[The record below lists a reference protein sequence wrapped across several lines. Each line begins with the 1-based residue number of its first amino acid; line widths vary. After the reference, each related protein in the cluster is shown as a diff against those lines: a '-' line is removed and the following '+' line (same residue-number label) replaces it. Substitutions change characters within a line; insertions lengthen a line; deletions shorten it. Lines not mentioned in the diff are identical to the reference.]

1 MVAPSFTM
9 RSVQRLYSM
18 FPTGRPGVALL
29 LLRVALSVLL
39 LGSVVS
45 PLARLGSAWFV
56 LVPGALAFALCLG
69 CFTPVVASLCFLFEL
84 GIALVGLGVVQPVHA
99 GTILDAA
106 ALVLLGPGAYS
117 LDARWF
123 GRRQIIPAQ
132 RGSSHQP

>member
-1 MVAPSFTM
+1 MC
-9 RSVQRLYSM
+9 SVQRLYSM

-29 LLRVALSVLL
+29 LLRVALSVLM

-45 PLARLGSAWFV
+45 PLAKLGSAW
-56 LVPGALAFALCLG
+56 LLLAPGALALALFLG
-69 CFTPVVASLCFLFEL
+69 CFTPVVASLCFFFQL
-84 GIALVGLGVVQPVHA
+84 GIALVGLDVVQPVHA

-106 ALVLLGPGAYS
+106 ALALLGPGAYS

>member
-1 MVAPSFTM
+1 M

-29 LLRVALSVLL
+29 LLRAALSVLL
-39 LGSVVS
+39 LGSAVS
-45 PLARLGSAWFV
+45 PLAKLGSAWF
-56 LVPGALAFALCLG
+56 LLAPGTLAFALCLG

-84 GIALVGLGVVQPVHA
+84 GIALVGLDVVQPVHA

-106 ALVLLGPGAYS
+106 ALALLGPGAYS